1 MDKIK
6 LGLDIGTNSI
16 GWTVVEKQDGFYDFL
31 KREGKNGELIPS
43 KGSYIFS
50 KSVDANENSKA
61 SERRGFRGSRRRID
75 RIRLRKIATLKVLDK
90 FGLCPKFNA
99 GELNRWKNKK
109 IYPCENDKFI
119 DWQRTGKK
127 NGNSQT
133 EKLKQPYYLRHLAAT
148 KSGMMETEN
157 GKLQLGRV
165 FYHLSQRRGYLSN
178 AEEEQSDD
186 KIDLF
191 KSAVLNL
198 LENTFDSVSFK
209 TGLEVIFDQYKSDV
223 KVKGLNTKIVK
234 ELKKELVFEN
244 IKSFINTEFN
254 KPENLGKVMAGIEEL
269 SNEIKGFP
277 TKGGIPTEEIF
288 PTMGCYFYSI
298 YNTVNKKSGLI
309 NKIRGRY
316 THREE
321 HYKAEFNYICK
332 IQNITGDLKKEL
344 DDAIFYQRPLKS
356 QKGVIAKCTLE
367 PKRKRIA
374 TSHPLFEEF
383 RMWESINRIKIKREV
398 GGKLDFLDK
407 GEKDLIKNE
416 FLQITD
422 FEFNKIA
429 NKLSKGLSYN
439 YIKRPNEVYIKGKL
453 DKESE
458 SIAEI
463 SFNFPM
469 DKKFSA
475 CPTTASLKK
484 VFGEEIYNNMQLL
497 NTGYGD
503 EKGKKQLSIEDIWH
517 CLQMDTFG
525 TKDKKTVRTEF
536 AKKHLKLDEKALENF
551 VKIKLV
557 KGYGSLSK
565 SAIKKIIPFLEQG
578 QIYTNAVFLANV
590 TEVLGRKISDTEHK
604 QIAEIIK
611 EALENF
617 RIEKQNKGIVN
628 NYISK
633 FKDNKDSLGDNVFSV
648 EEHRRGLDCEMVN
661 WIGELQ
667 LNTLQKEELSKI
679 TNVCW
684 ELFHNAVYDKSPK
697 DITYLS
703 SKTVPEFIYDGLK
716 VVFPNDKI
724 DVTKLYHPSAMEA
737 YPKAYRK
744 LGNPEITSIKNPVF
758 DRAMHQVKRLCNE
771 LIRNGL
777 VDKDTEVNLEVAGEI
792 NSASYRR
799 ALSIWQKEQE
809 TIRTWAKN
817 EILNCYPKECHKDIS
832 PTDTDIVKYILYR
845 EQNRQCI
852 YTSDTISICD
862 FLGGKTTYDIEHTIP
877 RSKFNDNSL
886 KNKTL
891 ANADFNR
898 NYKKTILP
906 ALINLNF
913 NGKEITKEIITKN
926 RNASLRSYSFSGK
939 VPNVTVQW
947 DVTLKD
953 LKDDYK
959 KFKNAA
965 IAITDAASHDEV
977 MTKAHYTKLK
987 LDYLREKYRNFE
999 IEEINNQFTNANLVD
1014 TRIITKYARAYL
1026 NSYFNKVNVVN
1037 GKITDTLR
1045 KIWGLQGEEETKDR
1059 TNHIHHCIDA
1069 IVVACV
1075 EKGTANKIS
1084 ELYHKYENDYFRGN
1098 SNPRIYAKE
1107 PMNNFVERLKNLHK
1121 EVLIFH
1127 KQTDRIKP
1135 LLINAQKENTKKLNL
1150 RGRLNSQNPYAHI
1163 KKNEKL
1169 IFAQRKPISS
1179 ISGNDI
1185 ENIIDEGI
1193 KKRLLAHADIK
1204 GWEKLMEIQ
1213 TTGIEEVVEK
1223 QIELKKTVVFRLY
1236 EKLKKDKKNGSLIKR
1251 NVGKNDVE
1259 IDFFDSN
1266 SLIDAV
1272 YKNSVLENL
1281 DVIKKELF
1289 KNKILKEVNN
1299 LIRSKGL
1306 ETLLKECEGV
1316 IVLPGYKDAKSDKFI
1331 SKMIL
1336 KRIRLKS
1343 SKSNLKDYKK
1353 IREIDRKQTVDN
1365 KYDHKHDYYFDKESY
1380 TNYEAR
1386 IYGDLIPN
1394 KKGKF
1399 VNRDYKVI
1407 NHLNI
1412 VKNIFE
1418 KESNNSILQ
1427 LHQDDMF
1434 LVFDI
1439 KPNDEINWG
1448 DKFDIQNRLFK
1459 IVKFDENGIIVL
1471 IRHNYAGGSPD
1482 TATAIKTESDLSDSS
1497 QVVLRRS
1504 PSTLRVIP
1512 AKIDALGKIDI
1523 EFSKEFIGINS

>member
-1 MDKIK
+1 MNKIK

-16 GWTVVEKQDGFYDFL
+16 GWTVVEKQEGVYDFL
-31 KREGKNGELIPS
+31 KKEDKNGELIPS

-61 SERRGFRGSRRRID
+61 SERRGFRGARRRID
-75 RIRLRKIATLKVLDK
+75 RIRLRKIATLKVLDE
-90 FGLCPKFNA
+90 FGLCPKFDA

-119 DWQRTGKK
+119 EWQRTGKK

-148 KSGMMETEN
+148 KGGMMETEN
-157 GKLQLGRV
+157 GKLQLGRA

-178 AEEEQSDD
+178 SEEEQSDD

-191 KSAVLNL
+191 KSDVINL
-198 LENTFDSVSFK
+198 LENSTGSGDFK
-209 TGLEVIFDQYKSDV
+209 VPYEVIFELYKSDD
-223 KVKGLNTKIVK
+223 KVKKLNSKISKVLKTEGL
-234 ELKKELVFEN
+234 LEN
-244 IKSFINTEFN
+244 IKSFIINEFN
-254 KPENLGKVMAGIEEL
+254 KPENLGKVMSEIGNL

-277 TKGGIPTEEIF
+277 TKEGIPTEEIF
-288 PTMGCYFYSI
+288 LTMGCYFYSI
-298 YNTVNKKSGLI
+298 YNIVNKKTGLI

-321 HYKAEFNYICK
+321 HYLEEFNYICK
-332 IQNITGDLKKEL
+332 IQNISGDLKDKL
-344 DDAIFYQRPLKS
+344 QNAIFYQRPLKS
-356 QKGVIAKCTLE
+356 QKGLVAKCTLE

-383 RMWESINRIKIKREV
+383 RMWESINRIKISKEV
-398 GGKLDFLDK
+398 GGKLDFLSK
-407 GEKDLIKNE
+407 EEKELIKNE

-422 FEFNKIA
+422 FEFGKIA
-429 NKLSKGLSYN
+429 NKLSKCQSYS
-439 YIKRPNEVYIKGKL
+439 YIKRPEEVYLKGKKVET
-453 DKESE
+453 DSE
-458 SIAEI
+458 AVI

-475 CPTTASLKK
+475 CPTIASLKR
-484 VFGEEIYNNMQLL
+484 VIGEETYNNMQLL

-503 EKGKKQLSIEDIWH
+503 EKDKKQLSIEDVWH

-525 TKDKKTVRTEF
+525 TKDKKTVREEF

-551 VKIKLV
+551 VKVKLV

-565 SAIKKIIPFLEQG
+565 YAIKKIIPFLEKG
-578 QIYTNAVFLANV
+578 EIYTNAVFLANV
-590 TEVLGRKISDTEHK
+590 TEVLGRKISDKEQK

-611 EALENF
+611 EALDNF

-628 NYISK
+628 NYINK
-633 FKDNKDSLGDNVFSV
+633 FKDKKDSLGDNVFSI
-648 EEHRRGLDCEMVN
+648 EEHKKGLDSEMVN

-667 LNTLQKEELSKI
+667 LNALQKEELSKI
-679 TNVCW
+679 TNACW
-684 ELFHNAVYDKSPK
+684 ELFHDAVYDKSPK
-697 DITYLS
+697 EISYLS
-703 SKTVPEFIYDGLK
+703 TKTVPEFIYDGLK
-716 VVFPNDKI
+716 VVFSNDKI

-737 YPKAYRK
+737 YPKADKK

-771 LIRNGL
+771 LIRKGL

-799 ALSIWQKEQE
+799 ALTIWQKEQE
-809 TIRTWAKN
+809 EIRTWAKN
-817 EILNCYPKECHKDIS
+817 KIIECYSKDEGKDKK
-832 PTDTDIVKYILYR
+832 PTDSEIAKYILYS
-845 EQNRQCI
+845 EQNRICL
-852 YTSDTISICD
+852 YTSETISPRN
-862 FLGGKTTYDIEHTIP
+862 FLGNQTTYDIEHTIP
-877 RSKFNDNSL
+877 RSKNNDNSL

-891 ANADFNR
+891 ANYDFNR
-898 NYKKTILP
+898 NYKKNILP
-906 ALINLNF
+906 ALLNLNF
-913 NGKEITKEIITKN
+913 NEKEIDKETILNN
-926 RNASLRSYSFSGK
+926 RDKYLKSYSFSGK
-939 VPNVTVQW
+939 KP
-947 DVTLKD
+947 DVNIEWNISLND
-953 LKDDYK
+953 LKFDYK

-965 IAITDAASHDEV
+965 KAITDAVAHDEV
-977 MTKAHYTKLK
+977 MTKAHYTKMK

-1045 KIWGLQGEEETKDR
+1045 KIWGLQGEEESKDR
-1059 TNHIHHCIDA
+1059 SNHIHHCIDA

-1098 SNPRIYAKE
+1098 SNPRIHAKE

-1121 EVLIFH
+1121 EVLIYH

-1135 LLINAQKENTKKLNL
+1135 LLINAQKENAKKLNL

-1163 KKNEKL
+1163 KKNEEL
-1169 IFAQRKPISS
+1169 IFAQRKPITK
-1179 ISGNDI
+1179 ISDKDI
-1185 ENIIDEGI
+1185 ENIIDDGI
-1193 KKRLLAHADIK
+1193 KKRILNFANEVGLEAFIKESSKAGFMVLPKFYDEKKQKDIS
-1204 GWEKLMEIQ
+1204 EM
-1213 TTGIEEVVEK
+1213 T
-1223 QIELKKTVVFRLY
+1223 
-1236 EKLKKDKKNGSLIKR
+1236 IKR
-1251 NVGKNDVE
+1251 
-1259 IDFFDSN
+1259 
-1266 SLIDAV
+1266 L
-1272 YKNSVLENL
+1272 
-1281 DVIKKELF
+1281 
-1289 KNKILKEVNN
+1289 
-1299 LIRSKGL
+1299 
-1306 ETLLKECEGV
+1306 
-1316 IVLPGYKDAKSDKFI
+1316 
-1331 SKMIL
+1331 
-1336 KRIRLKS
+1336 RLKS

-1365 KYDHKHDYYFDKESY
+1365 KFDHKHDYYFDKDSY

-1386 IYGDLIPN
+1386 IYGDFIPN
-1394 KKGKF
+1394 EKGKF
-1399 VNRDYKVI
+1399 KNREYKLI
-1407 NHLNI
+1407 NHHNI

-1418 KESNNSILQ
+1418 VEKTIPLLQ

-1434 LVFDI
+1434 LVFDLNP
-1439 KPNDEINWG
+1439 KEEIDWNN
-1448 DKFDIQNRLFK
+1448 KVELQSRLFK

-1471 IRHNYAGGSPD
+1471 ARHNYAGGSVD
-1482 TATAIKTESDLSDSS
+1482 NAVAIKTENDLSDVS

-1512 AKIDALGKIDI
+1512 AQVDSLGKIDI
-1523 EFSKEFIGINS
+1523 DFSKDFVNLNSM

>member
-1 MDKIK
+1 MNKIK

-16 GWTVVEKQDGFYDFL
+16 GWTVVEKQDRVYDFL
-31 KREGKNGELIPS
+31 KKENEIGEMIPS

-61 SERRGFRGSRRRID
+61 SERRGFRGARRRID
-75 RIRLRKIATLKVLDK
+75 RIRLRKIATLKVLDE
-90 FGLCPKFNA
+90 FGLCPKFTA

-148 KSGMMETEN
+148 KAGMMETEN
-157 GKLQLGRV
+157 GKLQLGRA

-178 AEEEQSDD
+178 SEEEQSDD

-191 KSAVLNL
+191 KSAILNL
-198 LENTFDSVSFK
+198 LENASDSVSFK
-209 TGLEVIFDQYKSDV
+209 TGLEVIFDQYKSDT
-223 KVKGLNTKIVK
+223 KVKSLNAKIGK
-234 ELKKELVFEN
+234 ELKKEIVFEN

-254 KPENLGKVMAGIEEL
+254 KPENLGKVMSGIGEL
-269 SNEIKGFP
+269 SKEMKD
-277 TKGGIPTEEIF
+277 F

-316 THREE
+316 THRVE
-321 HYKAEFNYICK
+321 HYLAEFNYICK
-332 IQNITGDLKKEL
+332 TQNITGDLKDEL
-344 DDAIFYQRPLKS
+344 QNAIFYQRPLKS
-356 QKGVIAKCTLE
+356 QKGLVAKCTLE

-383 RMWESINRIKIKREV
+383 RMWESINRIKIKRQGEDR
-398 GGKLDFLDK
+398 LDFLNK
-407 GEKDLIKNE
+407 EEKDLIKNE

-429 NKLSKGLSYN
+429 NKLSKGVSYN
-439 YIKRPNEVYIKGKL
+439 YIKRSNEVYIKGKS
-453 DKESE
+453 DKESD
-458 SIAEI
+458 SIAEV

-475 CPTTASLKK
+475 CPTIASLKK
-484 VFGEEIYNNMQLL
+484 VIGEEAYNNMQLL

-503 EKGKKQLSIEDIWH
+503 EKGKKQLSIEDVWH

-525 TKDKKTVRTEF
+525 SKDKKTVRAEF
-536 AKKHLKLDEKALENF
+536 AKKHLKLDEKALDNF

-565 SAIKKIIPFLEQG
+565 SAIKKIIPFLEKG
-578 QIYTNAVFLANV
+578 EIYTNAVFLANV
-590 TEVLGRKISDTEHK
+590 TEVLGRKISDIEQK

-611 EALENF
+611 EALDNF

-648 EEHRRGLDCEMVN
+648 EEHKKGLDSEMVN

-667 LNTLQKEELSKI
+667 LNALQKEELSKI

-684 ELFHNAVYDKSPK
+684 KFFYDAVYDKSPK
-697 DITYLS
+697 EITYLS
-703 SKTVPEFIYDGLK
+703 SKTVPEFIYEGLK
-716 VVFPNDKI
+716 TVFPNDKI

-737 YPKAYRK
+737 YPKADKK

-771 LIRNGL
+771 LIRKGL

-799 ALSIWQKEQE
+799 ALTIWQKEQE
-809 TIRTWAKN
+809 EIRTWAK
-817 EILNCYPKECHKDIS
+817 EKIIECYPIEDRKNKI
-832 PTDTDIVKYILYR
+832 PTDTEISKFILYS
-845 EQNRQCI
+845 EQEGYCL
-852 YTSDTISICD
+852 YTSERITPRD
-862 FLGGKTTYDIEHTIP
+862 FLNKQTVYDIEHTIP
-877 RSKFNDNSL
+877 RSKNNDNSL

-891 ANADFNR
+891 ANYDFNR
-898 NYKKTILP
+898 NYKKAILP
-906 ALINLNF
+906 GLLNVNF
-913 NGKEITKEIITKN
+913 NGEQINKETILLN
-926 RNASLRSYSFSGK
+926 RDKHLKSYSFVGK
-939 VPNVTVQW
+939 KPNLNIVWNVS
-947 DVTLKD
+947 LND
-953 LKDDYK
+953 LKFEYK

-965 IAITDAASHDEV
+965 KAITDAVAHDEV
-977 MTKAHYTKLK
+977 MTKAHYTKMK

-1045 KIWGLQGEEETKDR
+1045 KIWGLQGEEESKDR
-1059 TNHIHHCIDA
+1059 SNHIHHCIDA

-1084 ELYHKYENDYFRGN
+1084 ELYHKYENDYFRCN
-1098 SNPRIYAKE
+1098 SNPRIHAKE

-1121 EVLIFH
+1121 EVLIYH

-1135 LLINAQKENTKKLNL
+1135 LLINAQKENAKKLNL

-1163 KKNEKL
+1163 KKNDEL
-1169 IFAQRKPISS
+1169 IFAQREKVS
-1179 ISGNDI
+1179 NLTVKDI
-1185 ENIIDEGI
+1185 EENIIDDGI
-1193 KKRLLAHADIK
+1193 KRRILNFAKEVGLEAFIKESNKAGYMVLPKYFDEKTGKDISEMTIKRL
-1204 GWEKLMEIQ
+1204 
-1213 TTGIEEVVEK
+1213 
-1223 QIELKKTVVFRLY
+1223 
-1236 EKLKKDKKNGSLIKR
+1236 
-1251 NVGKNDVE
+1251 
-1259 IDFFDSN
+1259 
-1266 SLIDAV
+1266 
-1272 YKNSVLENL
+1272 
-1281 DVIKKELF
+1281 
-1289 KNKILKEVNN
+1289 
-1299 LIRSKGL
+1299 
-1306 ETLLKECEGV
+1306 
-1316 IVLPGYKDAKSDKFI
+1316 
-1331 SKMIL
+1331 
-1336 KRIRLKS
+1336 RLKS
-1343 SKSNLKDYKK
+1343 SKSNLKDYKE
-1353 IREIDRKQTVDN
+1353 IRNIDRNLDKDKN
-1365 KYDHKHDYYFDKESY
+1365 GKLKYGHKFNFYFDKDSY

-1386 IYGDLIPN
+1386 IYGDLIPDN
-1394 KKGKF
+1394 PGKKTPF
-1399 VNRDYKVI
+1399 SRRNSTLI
-1407 NHLNI
+1407 NNYNI
-1412 VKNIFE
+1412 VKNDFP
-1418 KESNNSILQ
+1418 KESNKPIFT
-1427 LHQDDMF
+1427 LHQNDMF
-1434 LVFDI
+1434 LVFD
-1439 KPNDEINWG
+1439 KSPDEIEWDNAL
-1448 DKFDIQNRLFK
+1448 DLQQRLFK
-1459 IVKFDENGIIVL
+1459 VVKITENKEKAEVNQIVFVRHGYANGDVNNANPINVEN
-1471 IRHNYAGGSPD
+1471 
-1482 TATAIKTESDLSDSS
+1482 DLSDSS
-1497 QVVLRRS
+1497 QVVLRRG
-1504 PSTLRVIP
+1504 PSTLRVVP
-1512 AKIDALGKIDI
+1512 SKVDTLGKIDI
-1523 EFSKEFIGINS
+1523 KFSKDFVNLNS

>member
-1 MDKIK
+1 MQKIK

-16 GWTVVEKQDGFYDFL
+16 GWTVVEKQDGVYDFF
-31 KREGKNGELIPS
+31 KKEDKNGDLIPS
-43 KGSYIFS
+43 RGSYIFS

-61 SERRGFRGSRRRID
+61 SERRGFRGARRRID
-75 RIRLRKIATLKVLDK
+75 RIRLRKIATLKILEE
-90 FGLCPKFNA
+90 FGLCPIFAA

-127 NGNSQT
+127 NGNSKT

-148 KSGMMETEN
+148 KEGMMDNEN
-157 GKLQLGRV
+157 GKLQLGRA

-178 AEEEQSDD
+178 SEEDQSDD

-191 KSAVLNL
+191 KSDVINL
-198 LENTFDSVSFK
+198 LENSVGSGDFK
-209 TGLEVIFDQYKSDV
+209 VPYEVIFDLYKSDD
-223 KVKGLNTKIVK
+223 KVKKLNSKISK
-234 ELKKELVFEN
+234 ELKKELIFEN
-244 IKSFINTEFN
+244 IKSFVITEFD
-254 KPENLGKVMAGIEEL
+254 KPENLGKVMSGIGEL
-269 SNEIKGFP
+269 SKEIKD
-277 TKGGIPTEEIF
+277 F

-321 HYKAEFNYICK
+321 HYLSEFNYICK
-332 IQNITGDLKKEL
+332 IQNITGDLKDKL
-344 DDAIFYQRPLKS
+344 QNAIFYQRPLKS
-356 QKGVIAKCTLE
+356 QKGLVANCTLE

-383 RMWESINRIKIKREV
+383 RMWESVNRIKIKREI
-398 GGKLDFLDK
+398 GGKLDFLCK
-407 GEKDLIKNE
+407 NEKDIIKNE
-416 FLQITD
+416 FLQKTD
-422 FEFNKIA
+422 FEFGKIA
-429 NKLSKGLSYN
+429 NKLSHGQPYC
-439 YIKRPNEVYIKGKL
+439 YIKRPEEVYLKGKIVET
-453 DKESE
+453 ESD
-458 SIAEI
+458 AVI
-463 SFNFPM
+463 SFNFPI

-475 CPTTASLKK
+475 CPTIASLKR
-484 VFGEEIYNNMQLL
+484 VIGEETYNNLHLL

-525 TKDKKTVRTEF
+525 SKDKKTVRAEF
-536 AKKHLKLDEKALENF
+536 AKKHLKLEEKAIENF

-565 SAIKKIIPFLEQG
+565 SAIKKIIPFLEKG
-578 QIYTNAVFLANV
+578 EIYTNAVFLANV
-590 TEVLGRKISDTEHK
+590 TEVLGRKISDIELK
-604 QIAEIIK
+604 KIAKIIK
-611 EALENF
+611 ESLDDLG
-617 RIEKQNKGIVN
+617 IEKQNKGIVN

-633 FKDNKDSLGDNVFSV
+633 FKGDKENSLGNNQFSI
-648 EEHRRGLDCEMVN
+648 EAYKKGLDYEIAN
-661 WIGELQ
+661 WIGEVQ
-667 LNTLQKEELSKI
+667 LGIMEKEVIAEI
-679 TNVCW
+679 TNTCW
-684 ELFHNAVYDKSPK
+684 ELFYDAACDKSPK
-697 DITYLS
+697 EIIYLS
-703 SKTVPEFIYDGLK
+703 SKTIPEFIYDGLSA
-716 VVFPNDKI
+716 VFINDKI
-724 DVTKLYHPSAMEA
+724 DVSKLYHPSAMEA
-737 YPKAYRK
+737 YSKADKK

-771 LIRNGL
+771 LIRKGL

-799 ALSIWQKEQE
+799 ALSQWQKEQE
-809 TIRTWAKN
+809 LIRTWGKRKIV
-817 EILNCYPKECHKDIS
+817 ESYPKESQKDKNPS
-832 PTDTDIVKYILYR
+832 ESEIVKYILYG
-845 EQNRQCI
+845 EQNRKCL
-852 YTSDTISICD
+852 YTSNTISICD
-862 FLGGKTTYDIEHTIP
+862 FLGATTYYDIEHTIP
-877 RSKFNDNSL
+877 RSKNNDNSL

-891 ANADFNR
+891 ANYDFNR
-898 NYKKTILP
+898 NYKKATLP
-906 ALINLNF
+906 ALLDIDF
-913 NGKEITKEIITKN
+913 KGKTIDAEIILQN
-926 RNASLRSYSFSGK
+926 RDNYLKSYVIKGDEVFWTVSL
-939 VPNVTVQW
+939 N
-947 DVTLKD
+947 D
-953 LKDDYK
+953 LKFEYK

-965 IAITDAASHDEV
+965 KAITDAVAHDEV
-977 MTKAHYTKLK
+977 MTKAHYTKMK
-987 LDYLREKYRNFE
+987 LDYLRDKYRNFE

-1045 KIWGLQGEEETKDR
+1045 KIWGLQGEEEVKDR
-1059 TNHIHHCIDA
+1059 SNHIHHCIDA

-1098 SNPRIYAKE
+1098 GNPRIHAKE

-1121 EVLIFH
+1121 EVLIYH

-1135 LLINAQKENTKKLNL
+1135 LLINAQKENAKKLNL

-1163 KKNEKL
+1163 KKNDEL
-1169 IFAQRKPISS
+1169 IFAQRKPITS

-1185 ENIIDEGI
+1185 DNIIDEGI
-1193 KKRLLAHADIK
+1193 KKRLLAYADIR

-1213 TTGIEEVVEK
+1213 YVDREEIVEK
-1223 QIELKKTVVFRLY
+1223 QIELKKAVVFRLY
-1236 EKLKKDKKNGSLIKR
+1236 EKLKKDKKNESLIKR
-1251 NVGKNDVE
+1251 NVVRNDVE
-1259 IDFFDSN
+1259 IDFFDSS
-1266 SLIDAV
+1266 SLIEV
-1272 YKNSVLENL
+1272 VFKSSVLENL
-1281 DVIKKELF
+1281 DVTKNGLF
-1289 KNKILKEVNN
+1289 KNKIIKEINN

-1306 ETLLKECEGV
+1306 ETLLKESEGV
-1316 IVLPGYKDAKSDKFI
+1316 IVLPEYKDEKSEKII

-1353 IREIDRKQTVDN
+1353 IREIDRKQTLDN
-1365 KYDHKHDYYFDKESY
+1365 KYNHKHDYYFDKESY

-1394 KKGKF
+1394 EKGKF
-1399 VNRDYKVI
+1399 KNREYKVI

-1418 KESNNSILQ
+1418 KEINNSILQ

-1434 LVFDI
+1434 LLFDL

-1448 DKFDIQNRLFK
+1448 DIYDLQSRLFK

-1471 IRHNYAGGSPD
+1471 VRHNYAGGSAD
-1482 TATAIKTESDLSDSS
+1482 TATAIKTENDLSDVS

-1512 AKIDALGKIDI
+1512 AKVDSLGKVDI
-1523 EFSKEFIGINS
+1523 EFSKEFINSNS